1 MSIISI
7 AIQKGGSGKTTTTIN
22 LAAALQKHGKNLL
35 LIDADPQ
42 ANLSQALGIE
52 DEPQY
57 NLYTE
62 LKKEMMGEPTDI
74 RKAII
79 EVKPGF
85 SVIPASIELAGAE
98 IELVS
103 VYSREQILRSL
114 LEPIAEEY
122 DFIFIDCPHAIGML
136 TINALVASDYVLMPL
151 QGEFLPLKG
160 VHSFMRHY
168 DIVRKKLNRKLSLLG
183 LVLIKY
189 DERKVMNTRVRESLE
204 KVFENK
210 VFKTVIR
217 TNIQLAKAQE
227 AGTDIFHFD
236 RYSNGAADYRDL
248 AEEFLSRLEAQVI
261 DMDNMQSVQMLEKAV

>member
-22 LAAALQKHGKNLL
+22 LAAALQKHGKSLL

-62 LKKEMMGEPTDI
+62 LKKEMTGEPTDI

-79 EVKPGF
+79 EIKPGF

-114 LEPIAEEY
+114 LEPIVADY

-168 DIVRKKLNRKLSLLG
+168 DIVRKKLNRKLDLLG

-189 DERKVMNTRVRESLE
+189 DERKLMNTRVRESLE

-248 AEEFLSRLEAQVI
+248 AEEFLSRIETQVI
-261 DMDNMQSVQMLEKAV
+261 PIKSEQFLERAV